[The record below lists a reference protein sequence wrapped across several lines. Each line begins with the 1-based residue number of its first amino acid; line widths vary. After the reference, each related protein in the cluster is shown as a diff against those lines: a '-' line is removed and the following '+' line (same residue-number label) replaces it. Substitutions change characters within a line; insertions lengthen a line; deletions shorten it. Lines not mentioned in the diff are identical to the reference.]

1 MKNKSK
7 KYHVGATEK
16 ERERALVYK
25 LIDENRQWRDRYVG
39 TLMMLAYDGCISDSR
54 AREIIGMD
62 IYQWRANWRKVCKTW
77 ADGHRECQDL
87 YREYRSGKRGKRA
100 AMPPNPTPSPATR
113 QEERHEQ

>member
-1 MKNKSK
+1 MKRKSK

-16 ERERALVYK
+16 ERMRDLIYK

-54 AREIIGMD
+54 AREIIGMN

-77 ADGHRECQDL
+77 ADGHREAQDL
-87 YREYRSGKRGKRA
+87 FAAYTKRA
-100 AMPPNPTPSPATR
+100 AGVEVAD
-113 QEERHEQ
+113 E